1 VKRLAALLLVACSS
15 SPANVVDASTDD
27 ASVDDVAVVET
38 SVDAAADV
46 DKSATCAA
54 TFGSSLTDAFARL
67 DGTVL
72 AVVPPNDQAC
82 AMPNSTHLVIQVLV
96 AGDAYRMVVDVLSS
110 YAPYNVLEDEIDAP
124 LTGGA
129 WAEGWHAGASLDYV
143 TDLNVHSDAFTSMA
157 QADVVAKITNQIDLG
172 AHISIF
178 ATSQSSPSS
187 AHLVHRNLTNQDGA
201 IVIRPDGASPHWI
214 LIRFAEQ
221 TF

>member
-1 VKRLAALLLVACSS
+1 VKRIAAALLLVACSS
-15 SPANVVDASTDD
+15 RSPDAPDAGDD
-27 ASVDDVAVVET
+27 ASADDVALAET
-38 SVDAAADV
+38 SVDAAPDV
-46 DKSATCAA
+46 DKAAPCAA

-96 AGDAYRMVVDVLSS
+96 GGEAYRMVVDVHSTF
-110 YAPYNVLEDEIDAP
+110 APYDVLEDEIDAP
-124 LTGGA
+124 LAGGA

-143 TDLNVHSDAFTSMA
+143 GTLGVHSDAFASMTMD
-157 QADVVAKITNQIDLG
+157 DVVAKITSQIDLG
-172 AHISIF
+172 SRISVF

-187 AHLVHRNLTNQDGA
+187 AHLVHRNATNQDGA
-201 IVIRPDGASPHWI
+201 IVIHPDGSLPHWI

>member
-1 VKRLAALLLVACSS
+1 VKRFAALLLFACSS
-15 SPANVVDASTDD
+15 RSPDLPDASDDASADVVAETSVVDA
-27 ASVDDVAVVET
+27 AP
-38 SVDAAADV
+38 DV
-46 DKSATCAA
+46 DKAAPCAA

-96 AGDAYRMVVDVLSS
+96 GGEAYRMVVDVHSTF
-110 YAPYNVLEDEIDAP
+110 APYDVLEDEIDAR
-124 LTGGA
+124 LAGGA

-143 TDLNVHSDAFTSMA
+143 ATLGVHSDAFVSMTMD
-157 QADVVAKITNQIDLG
+157 DVVAKITSQIDLG
-172 AHISIF
+172 SRISVF

-187 AHLVHRNLTNQDGA
+187 AHLVHRNATNQDGA
-201 IVIRPDGASPHWI
+201 IVIHPDGATPHWI